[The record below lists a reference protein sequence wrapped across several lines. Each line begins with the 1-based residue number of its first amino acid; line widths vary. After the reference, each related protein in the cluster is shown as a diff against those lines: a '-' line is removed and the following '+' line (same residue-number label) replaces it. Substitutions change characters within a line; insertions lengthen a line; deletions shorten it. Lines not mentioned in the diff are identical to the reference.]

1 MYLSQV
7 YEYKY
12 LGFPHT
18 YSGIDWKTHLNESA
32 RKSLN
37 ILDTFKYY
45 KNIWPTYIKLHIFR
59 IYIRPIMEYS
69 ACLAFYWMNSKTTD
83 KLKNRNYLGSIDY
96 SEVSNYHKVIQEGLE
111 WIVNHNRMSSSAC
124 LLGIPTTMTRL
135 YCLALKLQRHIAKM
149 DVNNPLYLAFNP
161 PGNVKPFTC
170 FSFANKVYRWKELFT
185 VYKYFDPT
193 STNESYSEQ
202 IKKVDK
208 KVKEV
213 KVHEMNKSI
222 MGKLILPS
230 ARINL
235 KKNDKIDIREKIT
248 SADKCVFIRDRKTRN
263 NAVDWRINCFLF
275 KYKCPICRKEFNR
288 GHINK
293 CDFIHQPPY
302 NRFIKE
308 KDIYLFNKDKE
319 KYENLP
325 KSYNILDSLLNHQ
338 NYYTFGKFTGEMIE
352 NSEKIN
358 ENENEN

>member
-1 MYLSQV
+1 
-7 YEYKY
+7 
-12 LGFPHT
+12 
-18 YSGIDWKTHLNESA
+18 
-32 RKSLN
+32 
-37 ILDTFKYY
+37 
-45 KNIWPTYIKLHIFR
+45 
-59 IYIRPIMEYS
+59 
-69 ACLAFYWMNSKTTD
+69 
-83 KLKNRNYLGSIDY
+83 
-96 SEVSNYHKVIQEGLE
+96 
-111 WIVNHNRMSSSAC
+111 
-124 LLGIPTTMTRL
+124 
-135 YCLALKLQRHIAKM
+135 
-149 DVNNPLYLAFNP
+149 
-161 PGNVKPFTC
+161 
-170 FSFANKVYRWKELFT
+170 
-185 VYKYFDPT
+185 
-193 STNESYSEQ
+193 
-202 IKKVDK
+202 
-208 KVKEV
+208 
-213 KVHEMNKSI
+213 MNKSI